1 MVFTLGS
8 NLNLAVLI
16 LFSLW
21 LVFLTVIVLQTS
33 RHYNSLIKNNQGQ
46 TLTEILEK
54 ILADHKLL
62 EKINQDAVS
71 HFQKSGLVR
80 FNPFEEVGGDQS
92 FTLALLD
99 GENNGL
105 VLTSLTSRTGTR
117 WYTKIIKKGEG
128 AETELSKEE
137 KQAIEQAQEKQYAK
151 K

>member
-1 MVFTLGS
+1 MVLTLGS

-21 LVFLTVIVLQTS
+21 LLILTIIVLQS
-33 RHYNSLIKNNQGQ
+33 LRHYNNLVKNNQKK

-54 ILADHKLL
+54 ILADHQSL
-62 EKINQDAVS
+62 EKVSKEAFS
-71 HFQKSGLVR
+71 HFQKIGLVH

-92 FTLALLD
+92 FSLALLD

-105 VLTSLTSRTGTR
+105 ILTSLTSRTGTR
-117 WYTKIIKKGEG
+117 WYTKMIKKAQGTG
-128 AETELSKEE
+128 TELSKEE
-137 KQAIEQAQEKQYAK
+137 KEAIEQAQNK